1 MIGSLGRAGRLAL
14 AGLLAFAVLAIGA
27 ALGLYAQD
35 HAVAVGPELL
45 SPRPGAW
52 LGTDALGRDLLAR
65 VIQGA
70 RVSLVVGGGAALGIV
85 AIGGSLGAL
94 RRDCD
99 PMANSAL
106 NHCSARTR
114 RDRAWPGRRGHAHGR
129 SHLQGSARVSDTSM
143 AIGSRRW

>member
-35 HAVAVGPELL
+35 HAAAVGPELL
-45 SPRPGAW
+45 SPRPGLW

-70 RVSLVVGGGAALGIV
+70 RVSLVVGGVLGGV
-85 AIGGSLGAL
+85 LGVDVL
-94 RRDCD
+94 DGVLD
-99 PMANSAL
+99 VGVPEDGPS
-106 NHCSARTR
+106 
-114 RDRAWPGRRGHAHGR
+114 
-129 SHLQGSARVSDTSM
+129 
-143 AIGSRRW
+143 